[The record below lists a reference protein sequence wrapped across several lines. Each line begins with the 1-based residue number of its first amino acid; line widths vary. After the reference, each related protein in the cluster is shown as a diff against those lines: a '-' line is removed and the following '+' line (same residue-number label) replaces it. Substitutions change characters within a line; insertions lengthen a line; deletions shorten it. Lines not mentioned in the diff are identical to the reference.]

1 MSNRALLHLLRP
13 FEAHLSRPSVTE
25 IVVNEVGRFG
35 VEDAGV
41 WSWHD
46 DARLTLNHL
55 DAIGV
60 LAGFISSRE
69 FSPERP
75 LCSATLPAGERI
87 MCCRP
92 PATHHDVISLTIRKP
107 SQRIMLIDDDDFD
120 VMFDGTN
127 KHAPRGVSVDEELA
141 TLWRNENWKEFF
153 RRAVQKRKSIGVC
166 GPTGGGKTSFLR
178 RLLMVIQPTDR
189 IVTMEDTSEFGNAGP
204 LNRVNLFFGEERAN
218 LKCDDTRRAALRM
231 RPDRIIVQE
240 IRGGEAMGF
249 LQALASGHSGMT
261 SWHANEGGEWEA
273 LAMMVRQHDA
283 GRAVPP
289 DEMYVFLKQFIDII
303 VWAAKED
310 RRYKVPRVWLKGVS
324 EQ

>member
-1 MSNRALLHLLRP
+1 MLHLLRP
-13 FEAHLSRPSVTE
+13 FEVHLSRPSVTE

-35 VEDAGV
+35 VEDASV
-41 WSWHD
+41 WSWHE

-60 LAGFISSRE
+60 LAGFISNRE

-153 RRAVQKRKSIGVC
+153 RRASKNARASAYVVRPAGGRPRFSAGSSWSFSR
-166 GPTGGGKTSFLR
+166 PT
-178 RLLMVIQPTDR
+178 
-189 IVTMEDTSEFGNAGP
+189 
-204 LNRVNLFFGEERAN
+204 
-218 LKCDDTRRAALRM
+218 
-231 RPDRIIVQE
+231 
-240 IRGGEAMGF
+240 
-249 LQALASGHSGMT
+249 AS
-261 SWHANEGGEWEA
+261 
-273 LAMMVRQHDA
+273 
-283 GRAVPP
+283 
-289 DEMYVFLKQFIDII
+289 
-303 VWAAKED
+303 
-310 RRYKVPRVWLKGVS
+310 
-324 EQ
+324 